1 MGKKLL
7 EREDL
12 FDPKL
17 DTVPKLFADRVQRWN
32 QKVAFRKKDMGIWKD
47 TIWDTYGKEVEIAGL
62 ALNALGLKQGQKI
75 SILSEP
81 REEWLFCD
89 LGCACIGGVTVG
101 IYTTSAPDEVEYIVG
116 HSESQIYFAEDEE
129 QLDKVLV
136 VRDRLPELKKI
147 IVYEMEGLRDFK
159 DPMVISYEEFRQLG
173 IKEKEKNPGLFKKLG
188 ERCKAEDTLFI
199 VYTSG
204 TTGRPKGAMLSHKN
218 ILFATSLGAPTG
230 FVYGTEEALTFL
242 PLCHVAERVGATFNQ
257 LAMGMTLN
265 FAENLETVPIDLR
278 EVRPTNFF
286 AVPRFWEKFYSTIY
300 MTINESLWY
309 EQKIFKWAINLGL
322 KVSGLRLAHKPIPI
336 HLRLLHAFADFAVY
350 RNTRAMVG
358 LGRGYN
364 MVSGGA
370 PIAPE
375 ILAFFHAVGLR
386 IKEVYG
392 QTEDSGPTSTHHRD
406 NIKLGTVGQPFPF
419 IEVKISEE
427 GEIMVRGDNVFQG
440 YLKEPELT
448 KEYLTEDGWLHSG
461 DLGEFDE
468 DGFLKITGRKK
479 DIIITAGGKNITP
492 QYIEN
497 KLKASIYINDAV
509 VIGDRRAYL
518 TALIMIDKENVT
530 DYAQK
535 NRIPFTTYKSLCHT
549 KEIIDL
555 IGEDVR
561 RVNSELARVENIR
574 RFRLIDVELQAE
586 DPELTATMKLKRG
599 YVNNKFKD
607 LIDEMYKSK
616 TG

>member
-1 MGKKLL
+1 VAKKLL
-7 EREDL
+7 SKEDL
-12 FDPKL
+12 YDPKY
-17 DTVPKLFADRVQRWN
+17 DTVPKLFANRVEKWKNR
-32 QKVAFRKKDMGIWKD
+32 VAFRKKELGLWTD
-47 TIWDTYGKEVEIAGL
+47 TTWETYGKEVKIAGM
-62 ALNALGLKQGQKI
+62 ALQALGLKNGQKI

-81 REEWLFCD
+81 REEWLYCD

-101 IYTTSAPDEVEYIVG
+101 IYTTNAPDEVEYIVG
-116 HSESQIYFAEDEE
+116 HSDSQIYFAEDEE

-136 VRDRLPELKKI
+136 VRDKLPLLKKI
-147 IVYEMEGLRDFK
+147 IVYDMEGLRDFK
-159 DPMVISYEEFRQLG
+159 DPMVMSYAEFRQLG
-173 IKEKEKNPGLFKKLG
+173 IQEIEKNPGLFETLG
-188 ERCKAEDTLFI
+188 AAVKPEDTLFI

-204 TTGRPKGAMLSHKN
+204 TTGRPKGAMLSHHN
-218 ILFATSLGAPTG
+218 IIYATSMGAETA
-230 FVYGTEEALTFL
+230 FIYGNEEALTFL
-242 PLCHVAERVGATFNQ
+242 PLCHVAERVGAVFNQ
-257 LAMGMTLN
+257 LMMGQTLN

-278 EVRPTNFF
+278 EVQPTNFF
-286 AVPRFWEKFYSTIY
+286 AVPRFWEKFYSSIY
-300 MTINESLWY
+300 MTINEANWV
-309 EQKIFKWAINLGL
+309 EQKVFHWAVKIGHKTSSL
-322 KVSGLRLAHKPIPI
+322 KLAHKSVP
-336 HLRLLHAFADFAVY
+336 LYLLFLNAIADFAVF

-406 NIKLGTVGQPFPF
+406 NIKLGTVGQPFPGVT
-419 IEVKISEE
+419 VKIAED
-427 GEIMVRGDNVFQG
+427 GEILVKGDNVFQG

-497 KLKASIYINDAV
+497 KLKASIYINDAII
-509 VIGDRRAYL
+509 IGDRKAYL

-530 DYAQK
+530 DFAQK
-535 NRIPFTTYKSLCHT
+535 QRIPFTTFKSLCHQ
-549 KEIIDL
+549 KEVIDL

-561 RVNSELARVENIR
+561 RVNDQLARVENIR
-574 RFRLIDVELQAE
+574 KFRLIDVELQAE

-599 YVNNKFKD
+599 YVNEKFKD
-607 LIDEMYKSK
+607 LIKEMY
-616 TG
+616 

>member
-1 MGKKLL
+1 MAKKLL
-7 EREDL
+7 SKEDL
-12 FDPKL
+12 YDPKY
-17 DTVPKLFADRVQRWN
+17 DTVPKLFASRVEKWKNR
-32 QKVAFRKKDMGIWKD
+32 VAFRKKELGIWAD
-47 TIWDTYGKEVEIAGL
+47 TTWETYGKEVKIAGM
-62 ALNALGLKQGQKI
+62 ALQALGLKKGQKI

-81 REEWLFCD
+81 REEWLYCD

-101 IYTTSAPDEVEYIVG
+101 IYTTNAPDEVEYIVG
-116 HSESQIYFAEDEE
+116 HSDSQIFFAEDEE

-136 VRDRLPELKKI
+136 VREKLPELKKI

-159 DPMVISYEEFRQLG
+159 DPMVMSYAEFRKLG
-173 IKEKEKNPGLFKKLG
+173 MKEIEKNPGLFEKLG
-188 ERCKAEDTLFI
+188 AEVKPEDTLFI

-204 TTGRPKGAMLSHKN
+204 TTGRPKGAMLSHHN
-218 ILFATSLGAPTG
+218 IIYATSMGAETA
-230 FVYGTEEALTFL
+230 FVYGNEEALTFL
-242 PLCHVAERVGATFNQ
+242 PLCHVAERVGAVFNQ
-257 LAMGMTLN
+257 LMMGQTLN

-278 EVRPTNFF
+278 EVQPTNFF
-286 AVPRFWEKFYSTIY
+286 AVPRFWEKFYSSIY
-300 MTINESLWY
+300 MTINEATAIEKKVFHWAV
-309 EQKIFKWAINLGL
+309 KIGHKT
-322 KVSGLRLAHKPIPI
+322 SSLRLAHKSIP
-336 HLRLLHAFADFAVY
+336 LYLLFLNAIADFAVF

-406 NIKLGTVGQPFPF
+406 NIKLGTVGQPFPGVT
-419 IEVKISEE
+419 VKIAAD
-427 GEIMVRGDNVFQG
+427 GEILVKGDNVFQG

-509 VIGDRRAYL
+509 IIGDRKAYL

-530 DYAQK
+530 DFAQK
-535 NRIPFTTYKSLCHT
+535 QRIPFTTFKSLCHQ
-549 KEIIDL
+549 KEVIDL

-561 RVNSELARVENIR
+561 RVNEQLARVENIR
-574 RFRLIDVELQAE
+574 KFRLIDVELQAE

-599 YVNNKFKD
+599 YVNEKFKD
-607 LIDEMYKSK
+607 LIKEMY
-616 TG
+616 